1 MKAIVFAS
9 LILLSV
15 GTFCGSVVSADT
27 GGPATL
33 NVANTTLVKNGFGQ
47 RSKMFLALYEGS
59 LYLQNKSNDATAII
73 GADEPMAFR
82 IKITSKFVSQE
93 KLVTGLQE
101 GFQAATGGNT
111 SAIAAEIQQF
121 RACFAAPVKLNDVFV
136 LRYAPQTG
144 VTVEKNGAIQGTVPG
159 VAFKQALFGI
169 WLGNNPVDAG
179 LKTKLVGR

>member
-9 LILLSV
+9 IILLSV
-15 GTFCGSVVSADT
+15 GSFYGPVACADT

-47 RSKMFLALYEGS
+47 RSKMFLALYEGA
-59 LYLQNKSNDATAII
+59 LYLQNKSNNAAAII
-73 GADEPMAFR
+73 QADQPMAFR

-93 KLVTGLQE
+93 KLVAGLQE
-101 GFQAATGGNT
+101 GFQAATGGKT
-111 SAIAAEIQQF
+111 SGISAEIGQF
-121 RACFAAPVKLNDVFV
+121 RACFAGPVKLNDVFV
-136 LRYAPQTG
+136 LVYDPSTG
-144 VTVEKNGAIQGTVPG
+144 VTVHKNGAVQGTIQG
-159 VAFKQALFGI
+159 VAFKKALFGI

>member
-9 LILLSV
+9 VILSSV
-15 GTFCGSVVSADT
+15 GSLCGPVACADA

-33 NVANTTLVKNGFGQ
+33 KVANTKLVKNGVGQ

-59 LYLQNKSNDATAII
+59 LYLQNKSNDAAAII
-73 GADEPMAFR
+73 EADEAMAFR

-101 GFQAATGGNT
+101 GFHAATGGNT
-111 SAIAAEIQQF
+111 TGIAAEIGQF
-121 RACFAAPVKLNDVFV
+121 RACFAEPVKLNDVFV
-136 LRYAPQTG
+136 LTYDPNTG
-144 VTVEKNGAIQGTVPG
+144 VTVYKNGKVQGTIQG
-159 VAFKQALFGI
+159 VAFKKAMFGI